1 MVNFNFGVN
10 GKKDMIEKE
19 PEDVFLAME
28 NARADI
34 EYQTVQDSMD
44 EIRSLSVNDFIERM
58 QKNLSTMPDMIEMV
72 EDLIFQVAELEL
84 IQEELDNRELKQQE
98 EYDPTEE
105 VIEVENQNNG

>member
-10 GKKDMIEKE
+10 GKKDMIEKD
-19 PEDVFLAME
+19 PEDLFIAME
-28 NARADI
+28 TARGDI

-58 QKNLSTMPDMIEMV
+58 QKSLSIMPDMVEMV

-84 IQEELDNRELKQQE
+84 IQEELDKKDIKQQE
-98 EYDPTEE
+98 AYDSTEE
-105 VIEVENQNNG
+105 VIEREDAE

>member
-28 NARADI
+28 NARVDI

-58 QKNLSTMPDMIEMV
+58 QKSLSTMPDMIEMV

-98 EYDPTEE
+98 EYDPSKE
-105 VIEVENQNNG
+105 VIETEDNQL